1 MKTNN
6 RGSWSLIGLLAAAAI
21 VCILAAWMFTG
32 GKLSSVGKDSSLVDQ
47 SSTKQTVY
55 GKAMDKA
62 KGEDC
67 RQRLN
72 QVRTAIQNQ
81 KAMSTTEGNPK
92 SLSELGLAPGY
103 LNCPVS
109 NQPYIYDPATGTV
122 RCQYAGHA
130 NY

>member
-1 MKTNN
+1 MKMNN
-6 RGSWSLIGLLAAAAI
+6 RGSWSLIGLLAAVAI
-21 VCILAAWMFTG
+21 VCIAAAWMFTG
-32 GKLSSVGKDSSLVDQ
+32 GKLSTVSKDSSLVDQ

-92 SLSELGLAPGY
+92 SLSELGLGSGY

-122 RCQYAGHA
+122 KCQYPGHA